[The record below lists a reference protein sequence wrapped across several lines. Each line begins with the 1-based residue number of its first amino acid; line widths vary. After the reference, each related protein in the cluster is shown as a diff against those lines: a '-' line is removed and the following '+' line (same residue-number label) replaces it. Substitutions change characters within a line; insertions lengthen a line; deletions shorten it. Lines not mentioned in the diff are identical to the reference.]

1 MSTGSIRNL
10 IVARAVSVEPFTRV
24 LYRDP
29 LDEASGPFA
38 RPRDRW
44 RATVSRAA
52 ETRPGLNGDD
62 GTDASGAGADQPRFA
77 LTGSL
82 FPRLV
87 HGRGF
92 TFTNQE
98 KPR

>member
-10 IVARAVSVEPFTRV
+10 IIARAVSVEPLARA

-29 LDEASGPFA
+29 LDAAGRSFA
-38 RPRDRW
+38 RPADRW
-44 RATVSRAA
+44 QKTATHLGRAT
-52 ETRPGLNGDD
+52 
-62 GTDASGAGADQPRFA
+62 
-77 LTGSL
+77 
-82 FPRLV
+82 
-87 HGRGF
+87 